1 MLNKKFLVSALF
13 LISSSSLLVANDV
26 NLKKID
32 HTLSFQFVNISK
44 TDVNRVI
51 CENGDIGKV
60 IYSKD
65 KEISIQKDGENAFI
79 KLLPVTTKAN
89 GIIVNTVIND
99 FIRDVYIEC
108 NKKMYSLNLSPTDT
122 TAQTILLKNDGTSKN
137 NEVAQ
142 SFERSNSFEK
152 TIIDIVKKVY
162 KDIEPDGYIVKKIDQ
177 KPISFTELSLIPI
190 KTYTGNDFIVYE
202 YKIIAKEDIEI
213 DEKMFINFI
222 ANNPLALSLTEL
234 NLKKNQEARLFAITN
249 STPNA
254 MSVEKIKIE
263 QQVSNDSVEEKLPL
277 PKTEEKQKIDEKTK
291 YTPIK
296 ETIIES
302 NGEFK

>member
-1 MLNKKFLVSALF
+1 MNKLIFLLMLV
-13 LISSSSLLVANDV
+13 V
-26 NLKKID
+26 
-32 HTLSFQFVNISK
+32 FVNAS
-44 TDVNRVI
+44 DN
-51 CENGDIGKV
+51 NKV
-60 IYSKD
+60 
-65 KEISIQKDGENAFI
+65 F
-79 KLLPVTTKAN
+79 VT
-89 GIIVNTVIND
+89 
-99 FIRDVYIEC
+99 
-108 NKKMYSLNLSPTDT
+108 
-122 TAQTILLKNDGTSKN
+122 
-137 NEVAQ
+137 
-142 SFERSNSFEK
+142 
-152 TIIDIVKKVY
+152 KKVY